1 MKRCT
6 RRCSSVLIRDRSV
19 HRQLVHRQRL
29 NPMSRPSKPFPQR
42 CPITIRS
49 KTNHSAILRLLK
61 TTAGPTSLLST
72 AGLLRSALM
81 ATSGKHSVRSAV
93 PMTARL
99 CDIRSTAAAVL
110 VPDTKLPH
118 PPPQSPPTPEG
129 QFPKFVF
136 FSRWFPLSS
145 VLVCCNDPIFTFAL
159 AIFPQTPS
167 FFPSCYQVAG
177 SLDQVVD
184 VDVRLLLK
192 MSMLPRVERDATT
205 LERKKYRESKND
217 RCLPTPVPRCTAL
230 VIARSPCT
238 TTFIFQSLFIYIW
251 VETIQS

>member
-29 NPMSRPSKPFPQR
+29 NPTSRPSKPFPQR

-72 AGLLRSALM
+72 AGLLRSGLM
-81 ATSGKHSVRSAV
+81 ETSGKHSVRSVV

-99 CDIRSTAAAVL
+99 CYIRSTAAAVL

-118 PPPQSPPTPEG
+118 PPPPVPAHAGRAVS
-129 QFPKFVF
+129 QFF
-136 FSRWFPLSS
+136 FLLSLVPAILRSRMLQRSNIHIRVGHFPANAIVFPLLLSS
-145 VLVCCNDPIFTFAL
+145 RRVVRSSLLMSTFVC
-159 AIFPQTPS
+159 
-167 FFPSCYQVAG
+167 Y
-177 SLDQVVD
+177 
-184 VDVRLLLK
+184 
-192 MSMLPRVERDATT
+192 
-205 LERKKYRESKND
+205 
-217 RCLPTPVPRCTAL
+217 
-230 VIARSPCT
+230 
-238 TTFIFQSLFIYIW
+238 
-251 VETIQS
+251 